1 MAERVLLVCTSTAS
15 NVRKAI
21 GVLKG
26 VLFRSSQIDLLCKS
40 SELAEYEKEEP
51 LQNIWVF
58 PNRQEYR
65 AALKLWRR
73 IRKESYDVVAVL
85 WCQDAER
92 AKAKCFA
99 LLCGGK
105 RLLIFNENLDCE
117 YLKTDYLKA
126 IVLARTREGRR
137 LPQSWVQRIRKPLYT
152 GYWSGMRLL
161 LLPLRFVILVIMTG
175 TLFCSRLKKN
185 KTGS

>member
-1 MAERVLLVCTSTAS
+1 MAEKVLLVCTSTAS

-26 VLFRSSQIDLLCKS
+26 VLYRSPQIDLLCKS

-58 PNRQEYR
+58 PKRQEYR

-85 WCQDAER
+85 WCQDTER

-117 YLKTDYLKA
+117 YLKTSYLKA
-126 IVLARTREGRR
+126 IILARTWEGRR
-137 LPQSWVQRIRKPLYT
+137 LPQSWSQRIRKPVYT
-152 GYWSGMRLL
+152 GYWASMRLL
-161 LLPLRFVILVIMTG
+161 FLPVRFVILLIASG
-175 TLFCSRLKKN
+175 SLFYSKLIHKD
-185 KTGS
+185 TGS

>member
-15 NVRKAI
+15 NVRRAI
-21 GVLKG
+21 GVLKT
-26 VLFRSSQIDLLCKS
+26 VLFQSPQIDLLCKS
-40 SELAEYEKEEP
+40 SELAEYEKKEH

-85 WCQDAER
+85 WCQDAEH
-92 AKAKCFA
+92 AKAKGFA

-117 YLKTDYLKA
+117 YLKTSYLKA
-126 IVLARTREGRR
+126 MVLARTREGRL
-137 LPQSWVQRIRKPLYT
+137 LPRSWAQRIRKALYI
-152 GYWSGMRLL
+152 GNWAGMRLL

-175 TLFCSRLKKN
+175 PLFCSRLKKN
-185 KTGS
+185 NTRS

>member
-21 GVLKG
+21 GVIQN
-26 VLFRSSQIDLLCKS
+26 VLYRSPQIDLLCKS
-40 SELAEYEKEEP
+40 SELAEYKKEEP

-58 PNRQEYR
+58 PKRQEYR

-85 WCQDAER
+85 WCQDTER

-117 YLKTDYLKA
+117 YLKTSYLKA
-126 IVLARTREGRR
+126 MVLARTREDRR
-137 LPQSWVQRIRKPLYT
+137 LPQAWAQRIRKPLNI
-152 GYWSGMRLL
+152 GNWAGMRLL
-161 LLPLRFVILVIMTG
+161 FLPLRFMILLVTTG
-175 TLFCSRLKKN
+175 SLFCSRFKK
-185 KTGS
+185 KL